1 MPTQYDAVQIV
12 ADNTN
17 VFQNRLGAEVP
28 VWARK
33 GRVAIVSSD
42 SDWTFDLFVAGL
54 EMARDCGMVQ
64 VGADNI
70 QSIDWFRPHFEFDI
84 VRRGPNFE
92 VLVDVNVVTA
102 GVGMVVIQWES

>member
-28 VWARK
+28 SWARK
-33 GRVAIVSSD
+33 GRVAIVASD

-54 EMARDCGMVQ
+54 EMARDCGMVKSQ
-64 VGADNI
+64 ADNVQEI
-70 QSIDWFRPHFEFDI
+70 SWFSPHFEFEV

-92 VLVDVNVVTA
+92 VLLDVNVVTA
-102 GVGMVVIQWES
+102 GVGLAIIQWES